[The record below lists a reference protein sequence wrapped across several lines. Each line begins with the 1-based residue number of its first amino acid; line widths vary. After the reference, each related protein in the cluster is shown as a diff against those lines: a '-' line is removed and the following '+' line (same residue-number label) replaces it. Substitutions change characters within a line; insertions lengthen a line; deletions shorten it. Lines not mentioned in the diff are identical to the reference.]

1 MPSRPATADAHT
13 RAAGKRRSRAG
24 ALAFALGATL
34 ALTLPPTGA
43 RAHGITSVPAANGR
57 PEIPVYLA
65 RPRDDKRHPAVV
77 LLHGCQGFDGLYAV
91 AADRLAA
98 RGYVVAALDSLGPG
112 NPNGACGGDVD
123 GSIAEAADAR
133 ATLAWVRTLPYVE
146 PDRLA
151 LIGGS
156 MGGYAVLDII
166 DPAVPGA
173 ALPAGLKAAIT
184 YYPDCEGRSGN
195 TLVPLAIFDGDA
207 DRITPAAPCA
217 ALAKAAQ
224 AAGKTLEITTFPGAT
239 HGFDIPG
246 PQRTTFGEPIRFD
259 PDATRVAA
267 EKTLAFLQR
276 YLN

>member
-1 MPSRPATADAHT
+1 MPSRSPAAHLRT
-13 RAAGKRRSRAG
+13 RIGLAARVRAAAVVCALTATF
-24 ALAFALGATL
+24 ALALL
-34 ALTLPPTGA
+34 PTGA
-43 RAHGITSVPAANGR
+43 RAHGMTSVPAANGR

-112 NPNGACGGDVD
+112 NPTGACGGDVD

-133 ATLAWVRTLPYVE
+133 ATLAWLRTLPYVE

-166 DPAVPGA
+166 DPNGPSP
-173 ALPAGLKAAIT
+173 ALPAGLKAAIA
-184 YYPDCEGRSGN
+184 YYPGCEGRTAN

-217 ALAKAAQ
+217 AFAKAAQ

-246 PQRTTFGEPIRFD
+246 PDRTAFGEPIRFD
-259 PDATRVAA
+259 PDATRTAA